1 METHPSSRRARFRPR
16 AWTAILAAVALGV
29 AAFFVVRALA
39 GNEDNGG
46 KLEGPDGA
54 FALSYPESWAPL
66 SKQEL
71 EKLPGSPLAAVRQ
84 KDRKGIVVISSQ
96 GRVTRDFDKL
106 TRRLDRRLNKRIPDF
121 KKVSSKSVSIKA
133 GPAFMYSYIRKR
145 KGTAHSVVVVPT
157 AAGGFTLNV
166 VVQAGASDVAQQ
178 AASMIRS
185 FDA

>member
-1 METHPSSRRARFRPR
+1 
-16 AWTAILAAVALGV
+16 VLGV

-39 GNEDNGG
+39 GGEDKQG
-46 KLEGPDGA
+46 KLEGPNGA
-54 FALSYPESWAPL
+54 FVLSYPENWAPL

-71 EKLPGSPLAAVRQ
+71 EQLPGSPLAAVRQ
-84 KDRKGIVVISSQ
+84 TDSKGILIISSQ
-96 GRVTRDFDKL
+96 GRVPRDLDKL
-106 TRRLDRRLNKRIPDF
+106 TRQLDRRLKKRIPDF

-157 AAGGFTLNV
+157 GSGGFTLNV
-166 VVQAGASDVAQQ
+166 VVQAGAPDVAQQ